1 LFSLLF
7 FAHKFLNP
15 NDASVKA
22 PSFTSQKTK
31 TTNLYDLM
39 EIDDE
44 ITPLVMKEQL
54 NHFKV
59 KKVTQKRAKIN

>member
-1 LFSLLF
+1 MFPILV
-7 FAHKFLNP
+7 FAHNFFNP

-22 PSFTSQKTK
+22 PSFTSQKIK

-44 ITPLVMKEQL
+44 MTPLVMKEQL

-59 KKVTQKRAKIN
+59 KKVTKKEGKF